1 MFATAPFVISSGFV
15 VFFFDLWFVNAF
27 GDDYRCSRL
36 GGGDVCGIYTSQASG
51 ENSEIDML
59 KLCCGV
65 LMFLASG
72 ETVRYHACCPCFV
85 VCN

>member
-15 VFFFDLWFVNAF
+15 VFFFDLWFVNAL

-51 ENSEIDML
+51 E
-59 KLCCGV
+59 
-65 LMFLASG
+65 
-72 ETVRYHACCPCFV
+72 TVRLTCSSFV
-85 VCN
+85 VVY